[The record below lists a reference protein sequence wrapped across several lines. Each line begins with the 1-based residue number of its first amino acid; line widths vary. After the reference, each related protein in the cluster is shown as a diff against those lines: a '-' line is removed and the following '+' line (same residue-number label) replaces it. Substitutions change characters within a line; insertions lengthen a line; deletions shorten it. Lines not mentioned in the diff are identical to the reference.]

1 MSRLLNRPGRARSW
15 EKAVRVRSRH
25 GNEARA
31 SRLRLQPGSCGGGGV
46 RRLGVETEAEA
57 ARGREG
63 STGVAQVLPLGVIV
77 GGGGG
82 SGALGAPPPR
92 GAAPPGGAARHG
104 VRVGAGGA
112 DREGHLR
119 LPLHDL
125 PRHRWLAP
133 RLRPLFPQGVLSLH

>member
-1 MSRLLNRPGRARSW
+1 LRPGS
-15 EKAVRVRSRH
+15 
-25 GNEARA
+25 G
-31 SRLRLQPGSCGGGGV
+31 GGGGV
-46 RRLGVETEAEA
+46 RWMGVEAEA
-57 ARGREG
+57 ARGREV
-63 STGVAQVLPLGVIV
+63 TRGVAQVLQLSQL

-92 GAAPPGGAARHG
+92 RQRGAAPPGGAARDG
-104 VRVGAGGA
+104 VRVGGGGA